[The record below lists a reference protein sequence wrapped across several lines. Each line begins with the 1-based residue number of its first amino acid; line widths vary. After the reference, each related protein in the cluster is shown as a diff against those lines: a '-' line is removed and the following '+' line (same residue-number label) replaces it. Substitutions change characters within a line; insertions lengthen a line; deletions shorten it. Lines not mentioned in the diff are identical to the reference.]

1 MEDEEVYSDRK
12 KEFVMHQTLLD
23 GKQVKIGQIFK
34 IGQTKGLKYKY
45 GCYLDFFANTSEFK
59 GLFEKLM

>member
-1 MEDEEVYSDRK
+1 
-12 KEFVMHQTLLD
+12 MHQTLLD